1 MQIAERLEK
10 ERVML
15 YLRRDSCWIIYVGL
29 LFNLYKYCM
38 FFVHFIIKTMTL
50 LTINSCFV
58 ILSVITDRV
67 LRRFRPGMGVGLGC
81 AYTSLAALQELVL
94 ACWYY
99 LSSIRD
105 LEFSRTQWQWA
116 SQQPVCFNT
125 IWALAGVSWH
135 STVQHRQ
142 AFTSHKQITKQP
154 KVDPQANVDRY
165 DMATKVV
172 HIRIYQ
178 LAFNM
183 LVSLLVGCL
192 PYLCINDLLF
202 GVDDRLHFCM
212 ISLQFLLHC
221 HQPINRQMVKTELG
235 KQYSS
240 FDKLLIIFLKKN
252 MSSVIYWQVCCNL
265 YNNDINFIFRCTV
278 PLSNLTCR

>member
-1 MQIAERLEK
+1 
-10 ERVML
+10 
-15 YLRRDSCWIIYVGL
+15 
-29 LFNLYKYCM
+29 
-38 FFVHFIIKTMTL
+38 MTL

-135 STVQHRQ
+135 TTVQHTQ

-165 DMATKVV
+165 DMATTEV
-172 HIRIYQ
+172 HTRIYQ

-183 LVSLLVGCL
+183 LVSSVVCRTCASMIFCL
-192 PYLCINDLLF
+192 ASMTACISAWSLF
-202 GVDDRLHFCM
+202 SSSSTA
-212 ISLQFLLHC
+212 ISLSTD
-221 HQPINRQMVKTELG
+221 RW
-235 KQYSS
+235 
-240 FDKLLIIFLKKN
+240 LKP
-252 MSSVIYWQVCCNL
+252 S
-265 YNNDINFIFRCTV
+265 
-278 PLSNLTCR
+278 